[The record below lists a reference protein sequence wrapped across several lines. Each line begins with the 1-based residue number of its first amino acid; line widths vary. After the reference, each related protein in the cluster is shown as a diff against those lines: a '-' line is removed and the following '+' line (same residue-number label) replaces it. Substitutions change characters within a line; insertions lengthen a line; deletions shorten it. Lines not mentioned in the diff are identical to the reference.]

1 MAKVINV
8 NRCDWCLTNTLYK
21 DYHDLEWGKPC
32 FDDQQL
38 FENLSLEAFQSGL
51 NWLTILKK
59 REAFRTAFANF
70 KIETVATYNSQ
81 QVEALLKNKSIVRHR
96 GKINAT
102 ITNAKQAL
110 IIQQGYQSL
119 SNYFWSFVNHQ
130 PIVNSVKD
138 LAEVPSTSLLSKT
151 IAKDLAKKG
160 FKFIG
165 PTSVY
170 AFMQASGLVNDHLNK
185 CSFK

>member
-1 MAKVINV
+1 MVKITNV

-21 DYHDLEWGKPC
+21 DYHDREWGKPS

-38 FENLSLEAFQSGL
+38 FENLSLEVFQSGL

-59 REAFRTAFANF
+59 KEAFKSAFANF
-70 KIETVATYNSQ
+70 KIETVATYGSP
-81 QVEALLKNKSIVRHR
+81 QVEVLMKNKSIVRHR

-102 ITNAKQAL
+102 ISNAKQAL
-110 IIQQGYQSL
+110 IIQQDYQSL

-130 PIVNSVKD
+130 PIINSVKD
-138 LAEVPSTSLLSKT
+138 VSKVPSNSLLSKT
-151 IAKDLAKKG
+151 IAKNLTKKG
-160 FKFIG
+160 FKFLG
-165 PTSVY
+165 PTNVY

>member
-1 MAKVINV
+1 MTKITNV
-8 NRCDWCLTNTLYK
+8 NRCDWCLTNTLYE
-21 DYHDLEWGKPC
+21 DYHDREWGNPC

-70 KIETVATYNSQ
+70 KIEAVAAYDSQ

-102 ITNAKQAL
+102 ISNAKQAL
-110 IIQQGYQSL
+110 IIQQDYQSL

-130 PIVNSVKD
+130 PIVNSVRD
-138 LAEVPSTSLLSKT
+138 LAEVPSASLLSKS
-151 IAKDLAKKG
+151 IAKDLTKKG